1 MTRQI
6 LKYPDPVLKN
16 KSEEVEEI
24 TDEIRKLAQDLKE
37 TMFTGQGIGLA
48 APQVG
53 VLKRIIAVQEKTP
66 LIFINPRIIKKSR
79 ETISEQEGCLSFPG
93 LFLKIKRAKE
103 VEVETLLVETSSRL
117 APRSPSPRDADE
129 GEEKNSIKKVSFK
142 AQGLLARVLQHEI
155 DHLDGILCID
165 RLSFWQKLKIKLKSW
180 T

>member
-6 LKYPDPVLKN
+6 LKYPNPVLKN

-24 TDEIRKLAQDLKE
+24 TDEIRKLAQDMKE

-48 APQVG
+48 APQIG

-79 ETISEQEGCLSFPG
+79 ETVSEQEGCLSFPG
-93 LFLKIKRAKE
+93 IFLKINRAKE
-103 VEVETLLVETSSRL
+103 IEVEAL
-117 APRSPSPRDADE
+117 DE
-129 GEEKNSIKKVSFK
+129 RGEKVYFK
-142 AQGLLARVLQHEI
+142 AQGLIARVLQHEI

-165 RLSFWQKLKIKLKSW
+165 RLNFWQRLKIKLKP
-180 T
+180 